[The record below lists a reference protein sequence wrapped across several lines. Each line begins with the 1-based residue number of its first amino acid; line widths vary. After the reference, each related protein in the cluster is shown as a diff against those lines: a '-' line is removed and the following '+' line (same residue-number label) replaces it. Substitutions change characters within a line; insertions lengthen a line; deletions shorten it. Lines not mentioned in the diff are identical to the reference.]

1 MAKGIAVII
10 DPVRSAQSLRSFRAG
25 AVVVGL
31 TDLGQRRENNE
42 DSYLY
47 GEGADDGEFARRG
60 RVLIVA
66 DGMGGHQGG
75 GEASQIAVD
84 SVREAY
90 FKLGDVSPS
99 QALIAGLQLAHERI
113 LEYAKVYPELEGMGT
128 TCTAAAV
135 LGHSLYYAHCG
146 DCRMYLVH
154 EQSIRCL
161 TRDHSFVGQLVESGV
176 ISLDEAA
183 VHPQRHIL
191 SAALGSGDEV
201 SADVSS
207 SPVKLQVGDIVMIC
221 SDGLW
226 GQFKDEEIRATL
238 VAGPLPKACQSL
250 LDQANQRGG
259 PDNIT
264 LMAVKIEA

>member
-1 MAKGIAVII
+1 MVWL
-10 DPVRSAQSLRSFRAG
+10 S
-25 AVVVGL
+25 
-31 TDLGQRRENNE
+31 DLGQRRENNE
-42 DSYLY
+42 DSCLY
-47 GEGADDGEFARRG
+47 GEGANEPEFARRG

-75 GEASQIAVD
+75 GEASLIAVNA
-84 SVREAY
+84 VRQNYFEANADTPAMALVGG
-90 FKLGDVSPS
+90 F
-99 QALIAGLQLAHERI
+99 QAAHQQI
-113 LEYAKVYPELEGMGT
+113 LDYARKHPELDGMGT

-146 DCRMYLVH
+146 DCRLYLVRNG
-154 EQSIRCL
+154 SISCL
-161 TRDHSFVGQLVESGV
+161 TRDHSLVGQLVESGA
-176 ISLDEAA
+176 ITRDEAA

-207 SPVKLQVGDIVMIC
+207 EPVQLSTGNILMIC

-226 GQFKDEEIRATL
+226 GQFKDEEIHHTL
-238 VAGPLPKACQSL
+238 TSMPLSEACQSL
-250 LDQANQRGG
+250 VDQANQRGG

-264 LMAVKIEA
+264 LLSLKVGT